1 LTYSVPVSTGETIVH
16 CKNYHLSWR
25 ELYILRPK
33 TWLDDNILSTISDAI
48 TLLKRKMD
56 DSVSPLSSSF
66 LVFSQRETI
75 NSKAQREC
83 TQKKMQKN
91 LKLLL

>member
-1 LTYSVPVSTGETIVH
+1 
-16 CKNYHLSWR
+16 
-25 ELYILRPK
+25 
-33 TWLDDNILSTISDAI
+33 
-48 TLLKRKMD
+48 MD

-66 LVFSQRETI
+66 LAFSQRETI

>member
-1 LTYSVPVSTGETIVH
+1 LTYSVFVSASETIVH
-16 CKNYHLSWR
+16 CKNYHLSRR
-25 ELYILRPK
+25 ELYSLRPQIL
-33 TWLDDNILSTISDAI
+33 LDDNILSTISDAM
-48 TLLKRKMD
+48 TLVKTKMD